1 MAAGISGGE
10 EQLGVEGI
18 GSDLTTKGLPAGG
31 SVEGEPSA
39 GIGGGEEQIGA
50 EGIGGDS
57 SFCVITCGR
66 GIGDAAQVRM
76 GMRRVQWNSERGGM
90 RRLRE
95 VGAGQEQREARERR
109 ERDGEQLSSSNRK
122 NKAAAKHFLA
132 SSRTILDPRRAP
144 PSAPRGGGVR
154 LPWHPS
160 AWRHAR
166 RGSAEA
172 RACGGR
178 ERRRQGVKGRDPRQ
192 CRLAEGGSGG
202 DGAREASAT
211 VPASRGGSGGA
222 SARREG
228 AVARREGVVAVGLS
242 SGGIWHGR
250 GERRLGGDKE
260 WQRCSG
266 CGRRIYRRPLALSPV
281 PSRPLA
287 ARRHHLGL
295 SPPTRS
301 LSPLLTSPCPPRVEV
316 RRREKRGERTDR
328 ISRSRC
334 MRRGFIRAARSEGD
348 PTKPSPPPLLPDD
361 VAAGGC
367 R

>member
-1 MAAGISGGE
+1 M
-10 EQLGVEGI
+10 
-18 GSDLTTKGLPAGG
+18 
-31 SVEGEPSA
+31 
-39 GIGGGEEQIGA
+39 
-50 EGIGGDS
+50 
-57 SFCVITCGR
+57 
-66 GIGDAAQVRM
+66 
-76 GMRRVQWNSERGGM
+76 
-90 RRLRE
+90 
-95 VGAGQEQREARERR
+95 
-109 ERDGEQLSSSNRK
+109 
-122 NKAAAKHFLA
+122 
-132 SSRTILDPRRAP
+132 
-144 PSAPRGGGVR
+144 
-154 LPWHPS
+154 
-160 AWRHAR
+160 
-166 RGSAEA
+166 
-172 RACGGR
+172 
-178 ERRRQGVKGRDPRQ
+178 KGRDPRQ

-328 ISRSRC
+328 CVPCAIGSSEKG
-334 MRRGFIRAARSEGD
+334 RRDILCFS
-348 PTKPSPPPLLPDD
+348 
-361 VAAGGC
+361 
-367 R
+367 